1 MQGKSVLPDGG
12 WAARLRRLVAKD
24 LSRTDCGKMASKTPD
39 RDRLGKSVVRLRLK
53 RRY

>member
-12 WAARLRRLVAKD
+12 WAARLRRRAAKD

-39 RDRLGKSVVRLRLK
+39 RDRLSKSVVRFGLK
-53 RRY
+53 RLY